1 VNNEL
6 NYLTLKFLLSKKIL
20 TLILLAI
27 LAGCSVAD
35 KNNGFKSKLRL
46 VDLEGRPVENAIPDD
61 KYILINFWAT
71 WCKPCLREMP
81 ALQELQRSLK
91 DENIEFLFVSNEEP
105 GHVSE
110 FLKNRALNIDSYI
123 MRDAVETFE
132 LMYLPTTYIISPEG
146 DVLLKEEGERD
157 WASSGMI
164 RKVKEL
170 M

>member
-1 VNNEL
+1 
-6 NYLTLKFLLSKKIL
+6 LKFLLPKKL
-20 TLILLAI
+20 WTLILLAI
-27 LAGCSVAD
+27 LAGCTVSD
-35 KNNGFKSKLRL
+35 KNSEFKSKLRL
-46 VDLEGRPVENAIPDD
+46 VDLEGRSVENAIPDD

-105 GHVSE
+105 GHVSD

-146 DVLLKEEGERD
+146 EILLKEEGERD
-157 WASSGMI
+157 WASKEMT
-164 RKVKEL
+164 RAVKDL
-170 M
+170 I